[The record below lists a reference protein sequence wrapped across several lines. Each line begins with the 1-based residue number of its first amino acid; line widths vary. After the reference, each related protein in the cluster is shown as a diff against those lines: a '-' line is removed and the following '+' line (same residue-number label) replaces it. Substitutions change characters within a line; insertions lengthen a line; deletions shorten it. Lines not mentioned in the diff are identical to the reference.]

1 LGLRTATI
9 GVPANDIVVFSCGIR
24 PISLSGFLVMA
35 APSLSSFKPVS
46 VVIAAFTEQ
55 RWSDLV
61 DAVASAKKQS
71 LPAKEI
77 IIAVDHNPSLLG
89 RITTEISD
97 VIAIPNRFARG
108 APGAR
113 NSGVAASTGA
123 ILAFLDDD
131 AVADPDWLLRLSDGY
146 ADESVCAVGGRIDPL
161 WLDGRP
167 RWFPEEFNWV
177 VGASYKGGP
186 VRMEAVRNLWTVNM
200 SVLRS
205 VFDGVGGFRPYF
217 GKVGARSRPE
227 DTELCIRIGQAWP
240 SKAIL
245 YNPDAK
251 VLHKV
256 HAGRVRFSYF
266 ASRCYHEGFGKAE
279 LARYFPQSPVLG
291 LEHRYLR
298 RVLSESVVAGCHEA
312 FFRGHFDDLARVGAI
327 ISGVSCAFAGF
338 SLGAFTGALS
348 YSANRISAP
357 SVERQ

>member
-1 LGLRTATI
+1 MR
-9 GVPANDIVVFSCGIR
+9 
-24 PISLSGFLVMA
+24 
-35 APSLSSFKPVS
+35 SFKPVS
-46 VVIAAFTEQ
+46 VVIACFTEK

-61 DAVASAKKQS
+61 DAVASVKKQS
-71 LPAKEI
+71 LLAKEI
-77 IIAVDHNPSLLG
+77 IIAVDHNPSLLK

-97 VIAIPNRFARG
+97 VIAIPNKFARG

-146 ADESVCAVGGRIDPL
+146 ADESVCAVGGRINPL

-177 VGASYKGGP
+177 VGACYKGGP

-205 VFDGVGGFRPYF
+205 VFDSVGGFRPHF

-240 SKAIL
+240 GKTIV

-256 HAGRVRFSYF
+256 HPGRARFSYF

-279 LARYFPQSPVLG
+279 LARYFRQSPVLG

-298 RVLSESVVAGCHEA
+298 HVLSESVVTGCHEA
-312 FFRGHFDDLARVGAI
+312 FFRGHLDGLARVAAI
-327 ISGVSCAFAGF
+327 ILGLGCAFAGF
-338 SLGAFTGALS
+338 SLGALKGALS
-348 YSANRISAP
+348 YSANP
-357 SVERQ
+357 SSPPLVKRQ

>member
-1 LGLRTATI
+1 MTFSSTLAEPTHHALGLSRDGRRA
-9 GVPANDIVVFSCGIR
+9 
-24 PISLSGFLVMA
+24 
-35 APSLSSFKPVS
+35 SSFKSLS
-46 VVIAAFTEQ
+46 VVIAAFTEK

-61 DAVASAKKQS
+61 DAVASVKKQS

-77 IIAVDHNPSLLG
+77 IIAVDHNPSLLR

-97 VIAIPNRFARG
+97 VIAIPNKFARG

-131 AVADPDWLLRLSDGY
+131 AVANPDWLLRLSDGY

-205 VFDGVGGFRPYF
+205 VFDDVGGFRPQF

-227 DTELCIRIGQAWP
+227 DTELCIRIGQTWP
-240 SKAIL
+240 GKAIM

-256 HAGRVRFSYF
+256 HAGRARFSYF
-266 ASRCYHEGFGKAE
+266 ASRCYNEGFGKAE
-279 LARYFPQSPVLG
+279 LARYVRRSTALG
-291 LEHRYLR
+291 VEKHYLR
-298 RVLSESVVAGCHEA
+298 RVLSESVLAGCHEA
-312 FFRGHFDDLARVGAI
+312 FFRGHFDGLARVGAI

-338 SLGAFTGALS
+338 SLGALKGTLRRPS
-348 YSANRISAP
+348 NRSCPP
-357 SVERQ
+357 SLERQ